1 MKPIY
6 HFEHVH
12 ILSRDPRAVAQYFQ
26 KMFDA
31 KIIEGVEPDGKLRIE
46 VEMNGLLIFI
56 FPVTPEENL
65 PSAPAGRYIGLDHFG
80 MRVDN
85 LDETAAELKRRG
97 VEFVVEPFIKRPGL
111 KISFIRGPENVRIE
125 LLERN

>member
-1 MKPIY
+1 MTPIY

-12 ILSRDPRAVAQYFQ
+12 ILSRDPKATAQYFH

-31 KIIEGVEPDGKLRIE
+31 KIIEAIEPDGKPRID

-56 FPVTPEENL
+56 FLVGPEENL
-65 PSAPAGRYIGLDHFG
+65 PASPAGRYVGLDHFG
-80 MRVDN
+80 LRVDN
-85 LDETAAELKRRG
+85 LDEAVVELKRRG
-97 VEFVVEPFIKRPGL
+97 AEFVVEPFMKKPGL

-125 LLERN
+125 LLERS

>member
-12 ILSRDPRAVAQYFQ
+12 ILSRDPKAVAQYFH

-31 KIIEGVEPDGKLRIE
+31 KIIEGVEADGKPRID

-56 FPVTPEENL
+56 F
-65 PSAPAGRYIGLDHFG
+65 
-80 MRVDN
+80 VDN

-97 VEFVVEPFIKRPGL
+97 VEFVVEPFMKRPGL

-125 LLERN
+125 LLERS

>member
-65 PSAPAGRYIGLDHFG
+65 PSAPAGRYMGLDHFG
-80 MRVDN
+80 LRVDN

-97 VEFVVEPFIKRPGL
+97 VEFVVEPFVKRPGL